1 MNGKSFGASKPKGP
15 QRIVKYQLL
24 SPMQMACTGVQKDRK
39 NEVIFLR
46 VLNTEHDV
54 HQLI

>member
-39 NEVIFLR
+39 KEVIFLR
-46 VLNTEHDV
+46 VLNTKHDV